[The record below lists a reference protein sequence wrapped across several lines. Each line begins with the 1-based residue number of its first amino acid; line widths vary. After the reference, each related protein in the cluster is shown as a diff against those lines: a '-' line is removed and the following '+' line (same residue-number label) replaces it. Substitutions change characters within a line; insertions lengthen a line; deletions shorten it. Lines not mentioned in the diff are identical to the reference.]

1 MLNKIPLCLQ
11 AHLDTVFVGKTLAC
25 HEEEDNTTKL
35 IRGSSQEEDTQHPK
49 Y

>member
-11 AHLDTVFVGKTLAC
+11 AHLDIYCFVGKTLAC
-25 HEEEDNTTKL
+25 HEEEDNTTKFV
-35 IRGSSQEEDTQHPK
+35 RGSSQEATQYPK